1 MMMLTALRRLDAR
14 LDRLIGCD
22 TEAVDA
28 IVTELEEM
36 ERELG
41 IAPASSIHGSIDYDE
56 ERIDEIIQRL
66 ANVQLAIRRLALK
79 HNSV

>member
-28 IVTELEEM
+28 IVTEM
-36 ERELG
+36 EQELG

-66 ANVQLAIRRLALK
+66 ANVQHAIRRLALK